1 MNKFWIRYFQVQI
14 WTLQFHSTNKINV
27 NIYNEDTLQEK
38 SFLASTKVDAKYKK
52 LSQKPFFASTFWL
65 PHSDAINR
73 IA

>member
-1 MNKFWIRYFQVQI
+1 
-14 WTLQFHSTNKINV
+14 V

-38 SFLASTKVDAKYKK
+38 SLLASTKVDAKYKK
-52 LSQKPFFASTFWL
+52 LPQKPFFASTFWL